1 MELVNNLTQHWGTW
15 AASVA
20 LTVLVFGL
28 GLLVK
33 SRYLAK
39 PVPENPAF
47 KKTHELMRGLFTRT
61 GWLFFLALSLY
72 MGSLLLKLP
81 DRYKAGLDQG
91 VFLVLLLQVGWWG
104 SWWLRY
110 WAKTT
115 YEEVRETDTARAT
128 AVGIMKVL
136 GQSVLWLILILAGL
150 ANMGFEVSTLI
161 AGLGVGGIAI
171 ALASQKILGDLFASM
186 TLILDRPFVVGDFII
201 CGDIRGNVEQIG
213 LKTTHIRSLGG
224 ELLIL
229 SNSDILESRVQNFK
243 KMKKRRALLSLRVTY
258 QTSLEHLKNIPGI
271 VKEIIESQEGVKF
284 DRAHFKEYGPYSLN
298 FEIVFF
304 VEPPDYKPYL
314 DTLQNVNLEI
324 FERFGKEGIQFAY
337 PTQTI
342 QLDGAS
348 NKESPFQEAEG
359 ATDI

>member
-1 MELVNNLTQHWGTW
+1 MELVNNFAQYWGTW
-15 AASVA
+15 AASGA

-33 SRYLAK
+33 SRCLAK
-39 PVPENPAF
+39 SIPENPAF
-47 KKTHELMRGLFTRT
+47 KKTHDLVRGLFTRT
-61 GWLFFLALSLY
+61 GWLFFLAISLY
-72 MGSLLLKLP
+72 IGSLPLKLP

-91 VFLVLLLQVGWWG
+91 VFLVLLLQVGFWG
-104 SWWLRY
+104 TWWLKY
-110 WAKTT
+110 WAESTF
-115 YEEVRETDTARAT
+115 EEVRKTDTARAT
-128 AVGIMKVL
+128 AVGILKIL

-186 TLILDRPFVVGDFII
+186 TLILDRPFVVGDFIV

-213 LKTTHIRSLGG
+213 LKTTRIRSLGG
-224 ELLIL
+224 ELLIMP
-229 SNSDILESRVQNFK
+229 NSDILESRVKNFK
-243 KMKKRRALLSLRVTY
+243 KMKKRRALLSIGVTY
-258 QTSLEHLKNIPGI
+258 QTSLEHLKKIPEI
-271 VKEIIESQEGVKF
+271 VKEIIESHEGNLF

-314 DTLQNVNLEI
+314 DIIQYVNLEI
-324 FERFGKEGIQFAY
+324 FERFSKEGIQFAY

-342 QLDGAS
+342 QLEGQPSLDS
-348 NKESPFQEAEG
+348 SYKEHKQ
-359 ATDI
+359 D